1 MSQKRRTTTP
11 VILEKHYDPLLWLQK
26 QVPQF
31 PRSHRFVLGDRL
43 LGVGLDMQGLLVEA
57 SYTRDKRALLQQA
70 GIKLAQLRYLVRM
83 AKDLEFFSI
92 RQYGYLAEKMEEMGR
107 MIGGWMK
114 QQGVGQGEASR

>member
-11 VILEKHYDPLLWLQK
+11 VILEKQYDLLLWLQK

-57 SYTRDKRALLQQA
+57 SFTRDKRALLQQA

-114 QQGVGQGEASR
+114 QQGAVQGEASR